1 MLGFLPFPTGLLWPQ
16 KIRKRGAWEAEGRG
30 EWWFLARFFGSILS
44 GT

>member
-30 EWWFLARFFGSILS
+30 SGGSWHVFLEAF
-44 GT
+44 